1 MKITEVNRF
10 SSRVYDAVLR
20 LLPQLAPGSE
30 LPSGEHF
37 KKILKSGNI
46 HFFIAEL
53 DDKQIAGIFTIVTY
67 DVPTGTKVWI
77 EDVVVDESQRGKG
90 LGREMMLF
98 AIEYARSAGA
108 KAVDLTSKPSR
119 IAANQLYRKTGFL
132 LRETN
137 VYRYLLK

>member
-1 MKITEVNRF
+1 
-10 SSRVYDAVLR
+10 
-20 LLPQLAPGSE
+20 
-30 LPSGEHF
+30 
-37 KKILKSGNI
+37 
-46 HFFIAEL
+46 
-53 DDKQIAGIFTIVTY
+53 
-67 DVPTGTKVWI
+67 
-77 EDVVVDESQRGKG
+77 
-90 LGREMMLF
+90 MMLF